1 MLLHMINLWMMLLE
15 VIMGYDMSNS
25 YDVVL
30 VATSNNLQ
38 VSVYNS

>member
-1 MLLHMINLWMMLLE
+1 MLLHMINLWVMLLE
-15 VIMGYDMSNS
+15 VIMGYDMSNN